1 MEILN
6 EGLQEIIENM
16 ADIRSCLEEEGLE
29 VDSIPTIM
37 QLCIYNAIKN
47 KVQ

>member
-1 MEILN
+1 MLN

-16 ADIRSCLEEEGLE
+16 AEIRSRLEEEGLE

-37 QLCIYNAIKN
+37 QLCIYNAIKA